1 MHFKQVQYIRTLFL
15 CIGIFGMPL
24 DICAKQYATA
34 VLSASAEIDGSSLKE
49 IHFVD
54 IDPKK
59 VIHMKQTFS
68 SVFNDSAHWIPEL
81 SLSINSA
88 SVRPLDNPTWEIFL
102 PKYVKCSKGDVIC
115 HKYQLKQDFSVLV
128 YTGNIVH
135 SATNAIACL
144 EDKALKHNNACTKAI
159 FDFGGKELKTEVDKY
174 RQKELQCGDILTVDA
189 GKKFD
194 ETVLIVMA
202 IVSENPENGQKW
214 LENINICNANVLQ
227 KALQEGIYNMAIP
240 LFGAGKL

>member
-1 MHFKQVQYIRTLFL
+1 MHFKQVQYISTFLSLLFFAL
-15 CIGIFGMPL
+15 GIFGMPL

-54 IDPKK
+54 IDPEK

-68 SVFNDSAHWIPEL
+68 SVFNDSVHRIPEL

-88 SVRPLDNPTWEIFL
+88 SYNASWEIFM
-102 PKYVKCSKGDVIC
+102 PKYVKSSKGDVIY
-115 HKYQLKQDFSVLV
+115 HEYQLKQDFSVSV

-144 EDKALKHNNACTKAI
+144 EDKELKHNNACTKAI

-189 GKKFD
+189 GKNFD

-214 LENINICNANVLQ
+214 LETINICNANVLQ